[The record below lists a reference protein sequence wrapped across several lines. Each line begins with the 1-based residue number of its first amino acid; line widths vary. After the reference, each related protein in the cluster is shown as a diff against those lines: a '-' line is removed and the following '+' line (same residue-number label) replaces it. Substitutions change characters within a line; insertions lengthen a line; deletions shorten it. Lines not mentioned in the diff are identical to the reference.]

1 METLYFDGPILTM
14 LDGRKRVEA
23 LLVRD
28 GIIVGK
34 GWREEMLRLSDE
46 TPEMVDLKG
55 STLLPAFIDAHS
67 HLSFLAYTQAMVD
80 LTDSKDFQ
88 EI

>member
-34 GWREEMLRLSDE
+34 SLREEMLRLCDE
-46 TPEMVDLKG
+46 TPELVDLKG
-55 STLLPAFIDAHS
+55 KT
-67 HLSFLAYTQAMVD
+67 
-80 LTDSKDFQ
+80 
-88 EI
+88 